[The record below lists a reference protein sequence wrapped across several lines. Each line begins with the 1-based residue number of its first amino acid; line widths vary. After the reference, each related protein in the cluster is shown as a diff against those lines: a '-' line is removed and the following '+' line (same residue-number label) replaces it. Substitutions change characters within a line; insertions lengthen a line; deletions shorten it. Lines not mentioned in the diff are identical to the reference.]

1 MEKKY
6 ISPEAKNLRFGEAD
20 IITSSGEL
28 FAWELPMIDLSE
40 SDLTFSED
48 GSVLRL

>member
-6 ISPEAKNLRFGEAD
+6 ISPEAKVLYCEKED
-20 IITSSGEL
+20 VITSSGTL
-28 FAWELPMIDLSE
+28 FDWELPTIDLSE